1 MKVLQINAVYKKM
14 STGRTTAEMHE
25 YFLANEI
32 ESYIASPDLC
42 GLDKNAFKISNKLD
56 MKVHGFMSRL
66 FGLQGYFSKIETHKL
81 LKYINSIKPDIIHL
95 RNLHSNY
102 INIKMLLRY
111 IAKKEI
117 ATVVTLHDCWFY
129 TGKCCHYLE
138 DNCEKW
144 KAICGNCPALKKH
157 NNSWVF
163 DRSKKMQN
171 DKLNLFS
178 KINRLGVVGVSDW
191 VTEEA
196 KQSAILKKASLFERI
211 YNWIDFDVFK
221 PVNTDLRKKLDLENK
236 FIILSVAALWSGS
249 KGISDIIEISE
260 KLDDD
265 CRIVLVGKTAEDFQC
280 PDNVIAVGT
289 TDSVEE
295 LVEYYSMADCCI
307 SCSLQETFGK
317 TIAEALA
324 CGTPAVVY
332 NSTALP
338 ELVGEGCGYVIKP
351 ADIDEMAS
359 KINLIKEQG
368 KSQFSSSC
376 IEYAEKNFNMVDNI
390 ESYISFYKGLLK
402 INRGIKNED

>member
-95 RNLHSNY
+95 RNLHGNY

-144 KAICGNCPALKKH
+144 KSICGNCPALKKH
-157 NNSWVF
+157 NNSWF
-163 DRSKKMQN
+163 LDRSKKMQK
-171 DKLNLFS
+171 DKFDLFS
-178 KINRLGVVGVSDW
+178 KINKLAVVGVSEW
-191 VTEEA
+191 VTDEA
-196 KQSAILKKASLFERI
+196 KQSVVLKSANLFERI
-211 YNWIDFDVFK
+211 YNWIDFSVFR
-221 PVNTDLRKKLDLENK
+221 PTNTDLRKRLNLENK
-236 FIILSVAALWSGS
+236 FVAVSVAATWGDS
-249 KGISDIIEISE
+249 KGIKDIISLAE
-260 KLDDD
+260 KLGDEFA
-265 CRIVLVGKTAEDFQC
+265 ILLIGKTGADFEC
-280 PDNVIAVGT
+280 PENVITVGA

-295 LVEYYSMADCCI
+295 LAEYYSMADCCI

-317 TIAEALA
+317 TIAEASA
-324 CGTPAVVY
+324 CGTPVVVY

-338 ELVGEGCGYVIKP
+338 ELVGEGCGYVV
-351 ADIDEMAS
+351 AHGDVDEMANRLNEMK
-359 KINLIKEQG
+359 KIG
-368 KSQFSSSC
+368 KNCFSEAC
-376 IEYAEKNFNMVDNI
+376 VEYSHKNFDMGTNI
-390 ESYISFYKGLLK
+390 ESYIDIYKCLLSK
-402 INRGIKNED
+402 

>member
-1 MKVLQINAVYKKM
+1 MKVLQINAVYKKS
-14 STGRTTAEMHE
+14 STGRNVQEMHE
-25 YFLANEI
+25 YLIDNDISSCVA
-32 ESYIASPDLC
+32 APDLF
-42 GLDKNAFKISNKLD
+42 GLEKNAYKIGNKID
-56 MKVHGFMSRL
+56 IKVHGLLSRL
-66 FGLQGYFSKIETHKL
+66 FGLQGYFSYNSTKRL
-81 LKYINSIKPDIIHL
+81 LKYIGAITPDVIQLH
-95 RNLHSNY
+95 NLHGNY
-102 INIKMLLRY
+102 INLKMLLKY
-111 IAKKEI
+111 IARKNI

-129 TGKCCHYLE
+129 TGRCCHYIE
-138 DNCEKW
+138 DNCYKW
-144 KAICGNCPALKKH
+144 KKQCNHCPALKKY
-157 NNSWVF
+157 NKSWFF